1 MRRPVEPSTQLIF
14 LQVAFLSQASPK
26 QLLAAAPT
34 SLHSCLVEIFTAET
48 IQQCSSG
55 IIRVK
60 TVTSASPPPP
70 YLALAFLHCVSSNF
84 LHCGLSNVSSLA
96 LAPQAAHGS
105 AGRGGSWKV
114 AVGCALVKL
123 IQEPRLEPALL
134 LNRKTIRNEKC
145 ANCRWFECRR

>member
-26 QLLAAAPT
+26 QLVAKAPT
-34 SLHSCLVEIFTAET
+34 SLHSRLVEIFTAET
-48 IQQCSSG
+48 IQQCSSSG

-60 TVTSASPPPP
+60 TVTSASSLPFSP
-70 YLALAFLHCVSSNF
+70 LCVSSNF